1 MYLFQQLESVIEL
14 NDFKLE
20 MAMLS

>member
-1 MYLFQQLESVIEL
+1 MHLFQQLESVIEL